1 MIQKQH
7 WVKNV
12 CIIALRSQVYKIV
25 KLVWYKWHNLY
36 SAMTSALQMIAL
48 SRTCQVEQKEPF
60 ATWRAKRNFQIK
72 SIKAIL
78 LLKGANPRVNWKCC
92 LKVPTKR
99 FQLRQLEKHVQHA
112 FSYFFP
118 SVFIKNYCVNSVM
131 DYFALF
137 AEREWYAKY
146 FIPAWQHRSYLWT
159 LV

>member
-1 MIQKQH
+1 
-7 WVKNV
+7 
-12 CIIALRSQVYKIV
+12 
-25 KLVWYKWHNLY
+25 
-36 SAMTSALQMIAL
+36 MTSALQMIAL

-112 FSYFFP
+112 FSYFFS
-118 SVFIKNYCVNSVM
+118 SVFIKNYSCQFSDGVLRP
-131 DYFALF
+131 FC
-137 AEREWYAKY
+137 
-146 FIPAWQHRSYLWT
+146 
-159 LV
+159 